1 MARMNL
7 MSLDGSKVAMDVAC
21 GRVEVAGSQNMI
33 DPFGIIVGLPLIL
46 KYVSILMC
54 LFYPKI
60 QLGFII
66 EILCWQHGYFLFFKK
81 VHFNVPDPY
90 LHSPPYQYD

>member
-1 MARMNL
+1 MSLFAIPRVGMVRTNL
-7 MSLDGSKVAMDVAC
+7 MSADSGKVAADVAH
-21 GRVEVAGSQNMI
+21 GGVEVAGSQNMI

-46 KYVSILMC
+46 KYVSILTC

-66 EILCWQHGYFLFFKK
+66 EILCWQHGYFFI
-81 VHFNVPDPY
+81 
-90 LHSPPYQYD
+90 

>member
-1 MARMNL
+1 MLFVIPRVGMARMDL
-7 MSLDGSKVAMDVAC
+7 MSADSGKVATDVAC

-46 KYVSILMC
+46 KYISILTC

-66 EILCWQHGYFLFFKK
+66 EILCWQHEYF
-81 VHFNVPDPY
+81 
-90 LHSPPYQYD
+90 